1 MTSMNSMQQL
11 LAEWPAAIERKGTI
25 ITSWG
30 DSVPFVDYMLNGDLL
45 LLIRS
50 QPDAHGTR
58 RLIMNLKDVN
68 GIRIVEAI
76 DPTRFQAMGFQSIE

>member
-1 MTSMNSMQQL
+1 MNAMQQL
-11 LAEWPAAIERKGTI
+11 FAEWPAAIERKGTVV
-25 ITSWG
+25 TSWG

-58 RLIMNLKDVN
+58 RLILRVDDVQ
-68 GIRIVEAI
+68 GIRIVEAL
-76 DPTRFQAMGFQSIE
+76 DPMKFQAMGFQSVS

>member
-1 MTSMNSMQQL
+1 MNAMQQL
-11 LAEWPAAIERKGTI
+11 FAEWPAAIERKGTV

-30 DSVPFVDYMLNGDLL
+30 DSVPFVDYMVNGEML

-58 RLIMNLKDVN
+58 RLIMRIDDVQGVRILEALDPLK
-68 GIRIVEAI
+68 
-76 DPTRFQAMGFQSIE
+76 FQAMGFQSLG

>member
-1 MTSMNSMQQL
+1 MNPMQQSFP
-11 LAEWPAAIERKGTI
+11 EWPAAIDRKGTV

-30 DSVPFVDYMLNGDLL
+30 DSVPFIDYMVNGELL

-58 RLIMNLKDVN
+58 RLILNINDVQ
-68 GIRIVEAI
+68 GIRITEAL
-76 DPTRFQAMGFQSIE
+76 DPVKFQAMGFQSIG

>member
-1 MTSMNSMQQL
+1 MNPMQQL
-11 LAEWPAAIERKGTI
+11 FAEWPAAIDRKGTV

-30 DSVPFVDYMLNGDLL
+30 DSVPFIDYMVNGELL

-58 RLIMNLKDVN
+58 RLILNINDVQ
-68 GIRIVEAI
+68 GIRITEAL
-76 DPTRFQAMGFQSIE
+76 DPVKFQAMGFQSIG

>member
-1 MTSMNSMQQL
+1 MDSMLQL
-11 LAEWPAAIERKGTI
+11 FSEWPAAIERKGTV

-30 DSVPFVDYMLNGDLL
+30 DAVPFVDYLLNGDLL

-58 RLIMNLKDVN
+58 RLIMKISDVQ
-68 GIRIVEAI
+68 GIRIVEALA
-76 DPTRFQAMGFQSIE
+76 PERFQAMGFQPIA